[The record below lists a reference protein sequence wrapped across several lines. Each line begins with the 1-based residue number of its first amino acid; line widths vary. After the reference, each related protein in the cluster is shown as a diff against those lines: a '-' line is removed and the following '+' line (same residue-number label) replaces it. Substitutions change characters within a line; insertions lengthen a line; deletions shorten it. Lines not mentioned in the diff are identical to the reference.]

1 MQTDDMIDIVTT
13 VIILAILIPIT
24 VSFARPFYEKELGGF
39 GVQIEKTALKTQG
52 ELLPNKKDFNPND
65 VMLLLAIADEYFPEP
80 KIIEI
85 NGTVINIDSVF
96 FTNRIPALQTTYA
109 ALPTQKDK
117 NMKLELYVSKDIQR
131 KWVISNE

>member
-1 MQTDDMIDIVTT
+1 MHTDDMIDIVTT
-13 VIILAILIPIT
+13 VIILAILMPIT
-24 VSFARPFYEKELGGF
+24 VSLARPFYRDELGGF

-52 ELLPNKKDFNPND
+52 ELLPNRKDFNSND
-65 VMLLLAIADEYFPEP
+65 AMLLLAVADEYFPEP

-96 FTNRIPALQTTYA
+96 FTNRIPALQAAYA
-109 ALPTQKDK
+109 AMPTVRDMNIQ
-117 NMKLELYVSKDIQR
+117 LYVGKDIQR

>member
-24 VSFARPFYEKELGGF
+24 VSLARPFYRNELGGF

-52 ELLPNKKDFNPND
+52 ELLPNKKDFNSND
-65 VMLLLAIADEYFPEP
+65 TMLLLAVADEYFPEP

-96 FTNRIPALQTTYA
+96 FTNRIPALQAAYA
-109 ALPTQKDK
+109 AMPTVRDMNIQ
-117 NMKLELYVSKDIQR
+117 LYVGKEIQR

>member
-1 MQTDDMIDIVTT
+1 MHTDDMIDIVTT

-24 VSFARPFYEKELGGF
+24 VSLARPFYRNELGGF

-52 ELLPNKKDFNPND
+52 ELLPNNKDFNSND
-65 VMLLLAIADEYFPEP
+65 TMLLLAVADEYFPEP

-96 FTNRIPALQTTYA
+96 FTNRIPALQAAYA
-109 ALPTQKDK
+109 AMPTVRDMNIQ
-117 NMKLELYVSKDIQR
+117 LYVGKEIQR

>member
-1 MQTDDMIDIVTT
+1 MHTDDMIDIVTT

-24 VSFARPFYEKELGGF
+24 VSLARPFYRNELGGF

-52 ELLPNKKDFNPND
+52 ELLPNKKDFNSND
-65 VMLLLAIADEYFPEP
+65 TMLLLAVADEYFPEP

-96 FTNRIPALQTTYA
+96 FTNRIPALQAAYA
-109 ALPTQKDK
+109 AMPTVRDMNIQ
-117 NMKLELYVSKDIQR
+117 LYVGKEIQR

>member
-1 MQTDDMIDIVTT
+1 MHTDDMIDIVTT

-24 VSFARPFYEKELGGF
+24 VSLARPFYRNELGGF

-52 ELLPNKKDFNPND
+52 ELLPNNKDFNSND
-65 VMLLLAIADEYFPEP
+65 TMLLLAVADEYFPEP

-96 FTNRIPALQTTYA
+96 FTNRIPALQAAYA
-109 ALPTQKDK
+109 AMPTVRDMNIQ
-117 NMKLELYVSKDIQR
+117 LYVGKDIQR

>member
-24 VSFARPFYEKELGGF
+24 VSLARPFYRNELGGF

-52 ELLPNKKDFNPND
+52 ELLPNNKDFNSND
-65 VMLLLAIADEYFPEP
+65 TMLLLAVADEYFPEP

-96 FTNRIPALQTTYA
+96 FTNRIPALQSAYA
-109 ALPTQKDK
+109 AMPTVRDMNIQ
-117 NMKLELYVSKDIQR
+117 LYVGKDIQR

>member
-24 VSFARPFYEKELGGF
+24 ISLARPFYRNELGGF

-52 ELLPNKKDFNPND
+52 ELLPNKKEFNSND
-65 VMLLLAIADEYFPEP
+65 TMLLLAVADEYFPEP

-85 NGTVINIDSVF
+85 NGAVINIDSVF
-96 FTNRIPALQTTYA
+96 FTNRIPALQAAYA
-109 ALPTQKDK
+109 AMPTVR
-117 NMKLELYVSKDIQR
+117 NMNIQLYVGKNIQR